1 MSAKRIQLR
10 GSDCGS
16 AFIAATAR
24 RIAAR
29 SGSLA
34 DMPRTERR
42 VTPAPCANGALLPT
56 NASDEPAAARNA
68 RLCNMKGPI
77 PLTKKRYRMGGGKP
91 IAPPSLFPRLVIAS
105 G

>member
-1 MSAKRIQLR
+1 MSAKRIQFR

-42 VTPAPCANGALLPT
+42 VTLAPCANGALLPSS
-56 NASDEPAAARNA
+56 ASDEPAAARNA
-68 RLCNMKGPI
+68 RLCNNMKAHPLDEEEVSDGPRRTNCAAGFVSA
-77 PLTKKRYRMGGGKP
+77 LGY
-91 IAPPSLFPRLVIAS
+91 
-105 G
+105 